1 MQQTCKNQFL
11 KSLFA
16 AKKSQFESSKAIQ
29 PLDER
34 QLASIAG
41 GVGETSVPKGGWSA
55 AGETGLPKGGWSGTG
70 ETNLP
75 KGGWN

>member
-1 MQQTCKNQFL
+1 MQPTRKTSFL

-16 AKKSQFESSKAIQ
+16 AKRPQIVEPKKAVQ

-34 QLASIAG
+34 QLTRVAG
-41 GVGETSVPKGGWSA
+41 GV
-55 AGETGLPKGGWSGTG
+55 G